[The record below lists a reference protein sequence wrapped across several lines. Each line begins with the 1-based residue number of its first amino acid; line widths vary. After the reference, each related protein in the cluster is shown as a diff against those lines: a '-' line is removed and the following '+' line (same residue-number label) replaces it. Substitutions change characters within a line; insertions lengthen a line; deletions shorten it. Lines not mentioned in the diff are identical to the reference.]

1 MKEEEEEEEQD
12 VRGRIEEREKGIEED
27 GEEEKDYA

>member
-12 VRGRIEEREKGIEED
+12 VLGRIEEREKGIEED